1 MSVSDAAI
9 PTVSSP
15 VSTDVLNAAW
25 AEAGLTSAEVDQR
38 VAAGQ
43 VNTLPHAPDRTVG
56 QIIRANVINPVN
68 GIVGFMLVLIIIAD
82 GIVTDV
88 SEFPVNLEQTIHF

>member
-1 MSVSDAAI
+1 MSDAAI
-9 PTVSSP
+9 PAVSSH
-15 VSTDVLNAAW
+15 VSTELLNASW
-25 AEAGLTSAEVDQR
+25 ATAGLTSAEVDQR

-82 GIVTDV
+82 GIGPDMLFGGVIIT
-88 SEFPVNLEQTIHF
+88 